1 MPKKTKLDPKTRVL
15 DIYIKIIRE
24 KKMSP
29 TRADLLEK
37 GVNKDAY
44 RNHFTNLDTLKEAAR
59 LKDPG
64 AFKDLIDEKIFTPK
78 IFKKLKGQVAK
89 YKNFVITTAVTG
101 MPVHK
106 KFYDNLKYYCKKND
120 ALLLILPSSDP
131 AIKGWELDGKLANEN
146 IVFDDLELNS
156 NLFISTF
163 KTSAKQTN
171 PLTGIK
177 RIGQRERSMIV
188 ASTKQFLEYVPVSN
202 DKMSHALMTTGS
214 LTLPGYRSTERYM
227 SQRTAYI
234 AEFDHK
240 MAAVVVNI
248 KDNKSFQFR
257 QIQAE
262 YGTGFFIDLGKYYK
276 IDKVEDTRPETVV
289 LGDIHVGET
298 DPVKM
303 KATEAMMKTLK
314 PKRVFLHDVFDGASI
329 SHHTKDQH
337 LTRARMDLTLEQEL
351 IMTKVELERLRKAHP
366 YVDEWVIVR
375 SNHDDFI
382 DRYLQTGEYTKDHK
396 NSKMAHEIALAK
408 LKNSCMAF
416 EQGLKILGFDAK
428 KFKFLG
434 INDSYKVAGLE
445 HGTHGHLGLNG
456 SRNASNASLEIGYG
470 PGTYAHS
477 HTAGILR
484 DVFRVGTSTLLRVGY
499 NNGSSSW
506 THTDGL
512 TYKNGSRQLINIING
527 SWK

>member
-1 MPKKTKLDPKTRVL
+1 MAMKKDSKTTII
-15 DIYIKIIRE
+15 DIYIKIVKE

-29 TRADLLEK
+29 TRTDLLDR
-37 GVNKDAY
+37 GVSRDTY
-44 RNHFTNLDTLKEAAR
+44 RANFGNLDKLSELAR
-59 LKDPG
+59 AQDPE
-64 AFKDLIDEKIFTPK
+64 AFKNLIDEKVFTPK
-78 IFKKLKGQVAK
+78 IFKKLKGEVAK
-89 YKNFVITTAVTG
+89 YKKFVITTAVTG
-101 MPVHK
+101 MPVHS
-106 KFYDNLKYYCKKND
+106 KFYANLKYYCKVNN

-131 AIKGWELDGKLANEN
+131 ATKGWELDGSLAGEH
-146 IVFDDLELNS
+146 IVFDDLALNS
-156 NLFISTF
+156 NLFISSF

-202 DKMSHALMTTGS
+202 EKMSHALMTTGS
-214 LTLPGYRSTERYM
+214 LTLPRYRETDRYM

-240 MAAVVVNI
+240 IAAIVVDI
-248 KDNKSFQFR
+248 KDDNIFQFR

-262 YGTGFFIDLGKYYK
+262 YSNGYFIDIGKYYK
-276 IDKVEDTRPETVV
+276 INKIEKTIPEAIT

-298 DPVKM
+298 DPVKF
-303 KATEAMMKTLK
+303 KASEDMIKTLK
-314 PKRVFLHDVFDGASI
+314 PKRIFLHDVFDGASI

-337 LTRARMDLTLEQEL
+337 LTRAEMNLTLKQEL
-351 IMTKVELERLRKAHP
+351 EMTKDELERLSKKHS
-366 YVDEWVIVR
+366 YVNEWIIVR

-382 DRYLQTGEYTKDHK
+382 DRYLQDGSYTKDHK
-396 NSKMAHEIALAK
+396 NSRMAHEIALSR
-408 LKNSCMAF
+408 LKKNKGYAF
-416 EQGLKILGFDAK
+416 EAGLRILGFDSK
-428 KFKFLG
+428 KFNFLG
-434 INDSYKVAGLE
+434 INSSYKIQGLE

-456 SRNASNASLEIGYG
+456 SRNASNASLEVGYG
-470 PGTYAHS
+470 PGVYGHS

-484 DVFRVGTSTLLRVGY
+484 EVFRVGTSTFLRVGY

-506 THTDGL
+506 TQTDCI

-527 SWK
+527 DWK